1 MANVTWT
8 TPAGSLGIINERD
21 LYSSQLEANSA
32 DSASLTYSK
41 IAGTL
46 PPGIQLTSTGLLQ
59 GVPFEV
65 ATRSEYTFV
74 IRASDGTNVAD
85 RTFGLQIQGADL
97 PVFTTAS
104 GQLDLSD
111 STRVGNK
118 WVLDGSYVEFQLNAT
133 DTDTAAG
140 QKLVYDVID
149 GSLPPGVTMSASGLI
164 SGVVRLTDNEKYGP
178 VGGFDNPPPGDGVPY
193 DPTTF
198 SVSKSM
204 NYEFTVRVSDGTSYA
219 SQVNSIFVY
228 TADYFRVDNNTINVS
243 STTINGFPL
252 VMSLSANR
260 RPVFKTQSNLGT
272 YRHDNQCVIR
282 IDVEDFDPLQADLTY
297 SISSG
302 TLPSGLNIDPE
313 SGEIYGLLPVQSA
326 VVSEYK
332 FTIRASRSPFNDGL
346 GNSVTV
352 YGEKEFVLT
361 IIGDI
366 DIGIVFSTPTNV
378 GSLVAGLPS
387 LLNIQAVTDQPN
399 RVLNYKLAGGSLPN
413 GISLTSQG
421 NIIGKFDVNDFTVL
435 DGHAITFDSDN
446 TTFDRQYT
454 FTATASDQYQ
464 SAATTKEFTINV
476 SLPYSKQYG
485 NLYVRGLLD
494 NRNNGQS
501 DVDLFVRMA
510 QDPNINNNDNIF
522 RLDDP
527 AFGLRKNIEMLMVA
541 GLEDKTLSTL
551 QTAMEL
557 NHEPKTL
564 YFGDLKTAVA
574 KENNS
579 VKYEVIYLE
588 VIDNLI
594 NNNGKSVSSSMDLRS
609 DIAKPMIGPRAD
621 LDTFH
626 TDRETYTVTTDGGL
640 SFSIS
645 GSKIR
650 YANELT
656 ADIGYFEK
664 LYPNATDHMRSNM
677 KNLGQRE
684 YVHLPLWMR
693 TTQDGSG
700 VPLGYTRAVVL
711 AYCKPG
717 KSALVKKRLLDKN
730 IDFKK
735 IFFKTDRYIVDSSTV
750 DYSVITPDGSTK
762 NFELNEIVNEEEI
775 KIRSNSTVLNYG
787 NQVTAD
793 DYVSLK
799 YLSADT
805 QLRSADFEPDFS
817 LLHDGTNKK
826 TTIKFTNPP
835 SPATKIRVE
844 RNGDKYL
851 AFKRKIK
858 E

>member
-8 TPAGSLGIINERD
+8 TPTGSLGIINERD
-21 LYSSQLEANSA
+21 LFSKQLEANSA
-32 DSASLTYSK
+32 DSTVLTYSK

-46 PPGIQLTSTGLLQ
+46 PPGIQLTSKGLLQ

-74 IRASDGTNVAD
+74 IRSSDGTNVAD
-85 RTFGLQIQGADL
+85 RTFSLQIQGADL

-118 WVLDGSYVEFQLNAT
+118 WVLDGSYVEFQINAT
-133 DTDTAAG
+133 DTDTASG
-140 QKLVYDVID
+140 QTLVYDIID
-149 GSLPPGVTMSASGLI
+149 GALPSGVTISTSGLI
-164 SGVVRLTDNEKYGP
+164 SGVVRLADNERYGP
-178 VGGFDNPPPGDGVPY
+178 VGGFDNPPPGDGVVY

-198 SVSKSM
+198 SVSKSV

-228 TADYFRVDNNTINVS
+228 TADFFKVDNDEIKVS
-243 STTINGFPL
+243 SDEINGFPL
-252 VMSLSANR
+252 LMSLSSNR
-260 RPVFKTQSNLGT
+260 RPVFKTPSNLGT
-272 YRHDNQCVIR
+272 FRHDNECVIK

-297 SISSG
+297 AVSSG
-302 TLPSGLNIDPE
+302 TLPSGLSIDPA
-313 SGEIYGLLPVQSA
+313 SGEIFGLLPVQSA
-326 VVSEYK
+326 VVSEYN
-332 FTIRASRSPFNDGL
+332 FTVKASRAPLSG
-346 GNSVTV
+346 VTV
-352 YGEKEFVLT
+352 YEEKEFTLS

-366 DIGIVFSTPTNV
+366 DIGIVFTTPTNV
-378 GSLVAGLPS
+378 GSLIAGLPS
-387 LLNIQAVTDQPN
+387 LLSIQAATDKTN
-399 RVLNYKLAGGSLPN
+399 RVLNYKLTKGSLPT
-413 GISLTSQG
+413 GLSLTSQG
-421 NIIGKFDVNDFTVL
+421 NIIGKFEIDEFTVL
-435 DGHAITFDSDN
+435 DSHDITFDSDA

-454 FTATASDQYQ
+454 FTANVSDQYQ
-464 SAATTKEFTINV
+464 TEATSKEFTINV
-476 SLPYSKQYG
+476 SLPYSKAYG
-485 NLYVRGLLD
+485 NLSVKGLID
-494 NRNNGQS
+494 NKNNRS
-501 DVDLFVRMA
+501 DVDLFNKMA
-510 QDPNINNNDNIF
+510 IDPNINNSDNIF
-522 RLDDP
+522 RADDP
-527 AFGLRKNIEMLMVA
+527 AFGLRKHIEMLLVA
-541 GLEDKTLSTL
+541 GLENKTLSSL
-551 QTAMEL
+551 QTAMGL

-579 VKYEVIYLE
+579 IKYEVVYLE
-588 VIDNLI
+588 INDDLI
-594 NNNGKSVSSSMDLRS
+594 NNNGKSVSSSIELRS
-609 DIAKPMIGPRAD
+609 DIARPMIGPRAD
-621 LDTFH
+621 LDIFNA
-626 TDRETYTVTTDGGL
+626 DRETYNVTTDGGL

-645 GSKIR
+645 GSKKR
-650 YANELT
+650 YVNELT

-664 LYPNATDHMRSNM
+664 LYPNAIEHMRTNM
-677 KNLGQRE
+677 KNLGERE

-693 TTQDGSG
+693 TTQEGSG

-717 KSALVKKRLLDKN
+717 KSALVRKRLLDKK

-735 IFFKTDRYIVDSSTV
+735 ILFKTDRYVVDSSIV
-750 DYSVITPDGSTK
+750 DDNNITPDGSTK
-762 NFELNEIVNEEEI
+762 NFELNEILNEEEI
-775 KIRSNSTVLNYG
+775 KIRSNSTVLNHG
-787 NQVTAD
+787 DQVTAD

-817 LLHDGTNKK
+817 LIHDGNNKK
-826 TTIKFTNPP
+826 TTIKFTNAP
-835 SPATKIRVE
+835 STTSKIRVE

>member
-8 TPAGSLGIINERD
+8 TPAELLGIINERD
-21 LYSSQLEANSA
+21 LYSKQLEANSA

-65 ATRSEYTFV
+65 ATRSGYTFV

-85 RTFGLQIQGADL
+85 RTFSLQVVGADI

-111 STRVGNK
+111 STRVGNQ
-118 WVLDGSYVEFQLNAT
+118 WVLDGSYIEYQMSAT
-133 DTDTAAG
+133 DTDTATG
-140 QKLVYDVID
+140 QTLVYDIID
-149 GSLPPGVTMSASGLI
+149 GALPSGVTMSTSGLI
-164 SGVVRLTDNEKYGP
+164 SGAIRLADNEKYGP
-178 VGGFDNPPPGDGVPY
+178 IGGFDNPPPGDGVPY
-193 DPTTF
+193 DPTTY

-228 TADYFRVDNNTINVS
+228 TADFWKVDNNTINVS
-243 STTINGFPL
+243 STQFNGFPL
-252 VMSLSANR
+252 VMSLSSNR
-260 RPVFKTQSNLGT
+260 RPVFKTQRNLGT

-282 IDVEDFDPLQADLTY
+282 IDVEDFDPLQADLSY

-302 TLPSGLNIDPE
+302 TLPSGLNIDAD

-326 VVSEYK
+326 VVSEYT
-332 FTIRASRSPFNDGL
+332 FTVRASRSPLSG
-346 GNSVTV
+346 VTV
-352 YGEKEFVLT
+352 YGEKEFVIT
-361 IIGDI
+361 VIGDI
-366 DIGIVFSTPTNV
+366 DVGIAFTTPTNV
-378 GSLVAGLPS
+378 GTIIAGLPS
-387 LLNIQAVTDQPN
+387 LLNVQAVAEQPN
-399 RVLNYKLAGGSLPN
+399 RVLTYSLSSGSLPS
-413 GISLTSQG
+413 GLSLTAQG
-421 NIIGKFDVNDFTVL
+421 NIIGKFDIGDFTVL
-435 DGHAITFDSDN
+435 DSHTIKFDSDT
-446 TTFDRQYT
+446 TTFDRQYSFGVT
-454 FTATASDQYQ
+454 VSDQYQ
-464 SAATTKEFTINV
+464 TSASTKDFTIKL
-476 SLPYSKQYG
+476 SFPYSKVYG

-494 NRNNGQS
+494 NRINNS
-501 DVDLFVRMA
+501 DINVFNQMSK
-510 QDPNINNNDNIF
+510 DPNINNSDNIF

-527 AFGLRKNIEMLMVA
+527 LFGLRKNVEMLLVA
-541 GLEDKTLSTL
+541 GLESKTLSTL
-551 QTAMEL
+551 QLAMEL
-557 NHEPKTL
+557 NHEPKNL
-564 YFGDLKTAVA
+564 YFGDIKTAVA

-579 VKYEVIYLE
+579 VKYEVVYIE
-588 VIDNLI
+588 IADDLI
-594 NNNGKSVSSSMDLRS
+594 NNSGKSVSSSVTLRS

-621 LDTFH
+621 LDIFR
-626 TDRETYTVTTDGGL
+626 TDRETYSVTTDGGL

-664 LYPNATDHMRSNM
+664 LYPNAIEHMRKNM
-677 KNLGQRE
+677 KNLGERE

-711 AYCKPG
+711 AYCNPG

-735 IFFKTDRYIVDSSTV
+735 IFFKTDRYVVDTSTV
-750 DYSVITPDGSTK
+750 DTNAISPDGSTK
-762 NFELNEIVNEEEI
+762 NFELNEIVHEEEI
-775 KIRSNSTVLNYG
+775 KVRANSTVLRYG

-826 TTIKFTNPP
+826 TTIKFINAP
-835 SPATKIRVE
+835 SANTKIRVE

>member
-21 LYSSQLEANSA
+21 FYSKQLEANSA

-46 PPGIQLTSTGLLQ
+46 PPGVQLTSTGILQ

-74 IRASDGTNVAD
+74 TRASDGTNVAD
-85 RTFGLQIQGADL
+85 RTFSLQIQGADV

-118 WVLDGSYVEFQLNAT
+118 WVLDGSLIEFQINAT

-140 QKLVYDVID
+140 QKLVYDIID
-149 GSLPPGVTMSASGLI
+149 GALPPGVTMSTSGLI
-164 SGVVRLTDNEKYGP
+164 SGVVRLTDDEKYGP
-178 VGGFDNPPPGDGVPY
+178 VGGFDNPPPGDGVTY

-228 TADYFRVDNNTINVS
+228 TADFWRVDNNTINVS
-243 STTINGFPL
+243 STEVNGYPL

-260 RPVFKTQSNLGT
+260 RPVFKTPSNLGT
-272 YRHDNQCVIR
+272 FRHDNECVIK
-282 IDVEDFDPLQADLTY
+282 IDVEDFDPLQADLSY

-302 TLPSGLNIDPE
+302 TLPSGLSIDAE
-313 SGEIYGLLPVQSA
+313 SGEIFGLLPVQSS

-332 FTIRASRSPFNDGL
+332 FTVRASRSPFNDGS
-346 GNSVTV
+346 GNTVTI
-352 YGEKEFVLT
+352 YGEKEFTLS

-378 GSLVAGLPS
+378 GTLIAGLPS
-387 LLNIQAVTDQPN
+387 LLNVEAVTDEPN
-399 RVLNYKLAGGSLPN
+399 RVLSYKITKGSLPT
-413 GISLTSQG
+413 GLSMTSKG
-421 NIIGKFDVNDFTVL
+421 NIIGNFAVDDFTVL
-435 DGHAITFDSDN
+435 DTHGVTFDSD
-446 TTFDRQYT
+446 TTSFDREYT
-454 FTATASDQYQ
+454 FTVTASDQYQ
-464 SAATTKEFTINV
+464 TAATSKEFKLKI
-476 SLPYSKQYG
+476 SLPYGKAYG
-485 NLYVRGLLD
+485 SLYVKGLL
-494 NRNNGQS
+494 NNKSNS
-501 DVDLFVRMA
+501 DSDIDVFRKMA
-510 QDPNINNNDNIF
+510 VDPNINNNDNIF

-527 AFGLRKNIEMLMVA
+527 QFGIRKNIEMLMVA
-541 GLEDKTLSTL
+541 GLENKTLSAL
-551 QTAMEL
+551 QNAMEL
-557 NHEPKTL
+557 NHEPKNL

-574 KENNS
+574 KENNN
-579 VKYEVIYLE
+579 VKYEVVYLE
-588 VIDNLI
+588 IVDNLI
-594 NNNGKSVSSSMDLRS
+594 NNAGKTVSSSINLRS
-609 DIAKPMIGPRAD
+609 DISKPMLGPRAD
-621 LDTFH
+621 INTIN
-626 TDRETYTVTTDGGL
+626 TDRETYTVTTDGGI

-650 YANELT
+650 YAHELT

-664 LYPNATDHMRSNM
+664 LYPNATEHMRKNM
-677 KNLGQRE
+677 KDLGERE

-693 TTQDGSG
+693 TTQEGSG

-711 AYCKPG
+711 AYCNPG
-717 KSALVKKRLLDKN
+717 KSALVKKRLLDKK

-735 IFFKTDRYIVDSSTV
+735 IFFKTDRYVTSTPVVDHTEIV
-750 DYSVITPDGSTK
+750 PDGSTK
-762 NFELNEIVNEEEI
+762 NFQLNEIVNEEEI

-787 NQVTAD
+787 YQVTAD
-793 DYVSLK
+793 DYSSLK

-817 LLHDGTNKK
+817 LIHDSSSKK
-826 TTIKFTNPP
+826 TTVKFTNAPTP
-835 SPATKIRVE
+835 NSKIRVE
-844 RNGDKYL
+844 RKGDKYL